1 MECNANEPKRDNNAV
16 IEVIELLKDMPE
28 ARQAYLSGI
37 AAGMA
42 AERRLSQADT
52 DTRSA

>member
-1 MECNANEPKRDNNAV
+1 MEYNKEMKRENEVV
-16 IEVIELLKDMPE
+16 IEVIEMLKEMPE
-28 ARQAYLSGI
+28 ARKAYLSGV

-42 AERRLSQADT
+42 AERRLSAPDT